1 MTQRTPFTGFS
12 RPRATQGPDSAGL
25 DLAAVRAA
33 RVAHTAGAV
42 RADGAAPQSGATPT
56 ASTATLTLPSV
67 SLEIPTVSEPAATA
81 AAETPLTPTADGPAS
96 RSGEVGA
103 NSAPASGGSPVVAP
117 APGSGETPS
126 AGPTS
131 AAIPIV
137 AEAPLTGEQPQ
148 REAAPVTGDVPSSR
162 DDVSTEVPVT
172 APSGANSVVEGQIVK
187 PAPTLA
193 ARPMSTQIP
202 TGAAPSDD
210 DRDDLERAVDLRV
223 SGPALMTLATH
234 PRAVVRAAVA
244 GRADC
249 PTTALVSLSHDQ
261 APEVL
266 IALLSNPRTPASTV
280 RNLAD
285 HRNTKVADLAVQRL
299 RNQYR

>member
-42 RADGAAPQSGATPT
+42 RADGAPPETGAVPSAPA
-56 ASTATLTLPSV
+56 ATLTLPSV
-67 SLEIPTVSEPAATA
+67 SLEIPTVSERAGEAT
-81 AAETPLTPTADGPAS
+81 AETPQTPAADEAAR
-96 RSGEVGA
+96 RSNEIPVDR
-103 NSAPASGGSPVVAP
+103 APVSDGSPVVEP
-117 APGSGETPS
+117 TPPS
-126 AGPTS
+126 AEVPSAAQTS
-131 AAIPIV
+131 TAIPIV
-137 AEAPLTGEQPQ
+137 EGVPATAEQPQ
-148 REAAPVTGDVPSSR
+148 VESSPATGETQSARADAAM
-162 DDVSTEVPVT
+162 EVPVST
-172 APSGANSVVEGQIVK
+172 GSTTTPVIEGQIVK
-187 PAPTLA
+187 SAPTLA
-193 ARPMSTQIP
+193 VRPTSTQIP
-202 TGAAPSDD
+202 AGAAPSDD

-266 IALLSNPRTPASTV
+266 IALLANPRTPASTV